1 LAIVN
6 PLISIVTPSLNQ
18 ASFIEGTI
26 QSVLQQKG
34 MLVEYIVVDGGSHDR
49 TLEILKN
56 YESELKW
63 ISEPDRGQADAINKG
78 FRLARGAI
86 LGWLNADD
94 LYCPGVLSKAVKQ
107 FQEDP
112 DLMMVYGDAHHVD
125 AEGGFLDQYPSDEF
139 RLESLAFHC
148 FICQPAC
155 FFRRSL
161 LEAIGYLDIRLNYA
175 MDLDFWI
182 RLGRLQVRNP
192 SWKFRY
198 VRELFA
204 LTRMHRDN
212 KTLSKRQE
220 SLREIIGVVRRYF
233 GHVPYNWVYRLV
245 ESAGGTYDG
254 YFRRSPLRF
263 SLFLKSV
270 IKWIWFNRNEPG
282 FILHFLKHCLLSPR
296 TSLQRLS
303 RQAGGRML

>member
-1 LAIVN
+1 VD

-18 ASFIEGTI
+18 ASFIESTI
-26 QSVLQQKG
+26 RSVVQQKG
-34 MLVEYIVVDGGSHDR
+34 VHLEYIVVDGGSLDR
-49 TLEILKN
+49 TVDILRK
-56 YESELKW
+56 YGSHLKW
-63 ISEPDRGQADAINKG
+63 ISEPDEGQADALNKG

-94 LYCPGVLSKAVKQ
+94 LYCPGVLSKVVKE
-107 FQEDP
+107 FKEDP
-112 DLMMVYGDAHHVD
+112 DLMMLYGDAHHVD
-125 AEGGFLDQYPSDEF
+125 REGSFLEKYPTAEV

-148 FICQPAC
+148 FICQPSC

-161 LEAIGYLDIRLNYA
+161 VETAGYLDVHLNYA
-175 MDLDFWI
+175 LDLDLWI
-182 RLGRLQVRNP
+182 RLGKLQKQNP
-192 SWKFRY
+192 RWKFRY

-220 SLREIIGVVRRYF
+220 SLQEIIEVVRRYF

-254 YFRRSPLRF
+254 YFRRSPLKF

-270 IKWIWFNRNEPG
+270 IKWMWFNRNDPG
-282 FILHFLKHCLLSPR
+282 FILCFLKDCLLSPR
-296 TSLQRLS
+296 TSMQRLS
-303 RQAGGRML
+303 RQAGGGTP